1 MSYQSRIREIQSAFM
16 LGFQDRLTC
25 IQMFEGLLH
34 EYGMLPVEEQL
45 DRTITNENF
54 LALLKAAKEHR
65 GIHDAQPT
73 DPNQKLEDLKR
84 AEENLKKLTRW
95 MERMSQSGNDQRFR
109 IADSVNRHCPVCRQ
123 PAQALFNRVQSL
135 DHQTIQVEPPRCQPC
150 MMKWVEERFGTPANA
165 VSTPAPLVTTVDGS
179 PTSPLSTSETDFFA
193 EYEKQMQEP
202 QS

>member
-16 LGFQDRLTC
+16 LGFQDRETC
-25 IQMFEGLLH
+25 ISMFEGLLH
-34 EYGMLPVEEQL
+34 EYGLLPVEEQL

-73 DPNQKLEDLKR
+73 DPNQKLENLKK
-84 AEENLKKLTRW
+84 AEENLRKLTHW
-95 MERMSQSGNDQRFR
+95 MERMSQGATDQRYR
-109 IADSVNRHCPVCRQ
+109 IADSVNRQCPVCQ
-123 PAQALFNRVQSL
+123 KPTTALFNRVQSL
-135 DHQTIQVEPPRCQPC
+135 DHQTVPVDPPRCQPC
-150 MMKWVEERFGTPANA
+150 MLKWVEERFGKPANTA
-165 VSTPAPLVTTVDGS
+165 VMPEPAPTTVDGS
-179 PTSPLSTSETDFFA
+179 RVSPLSASETDFFA

>member
-16 LGFQDRLTC
+16 LGFQDRDTC
-25 IQMFEGLLH
+25 ISMFESLLH

-54 LALLKAAKEHR
+54 LALLKMAKEHR

-73 DPNQKLEDLKR
+73 DPSQKLE
-84 AEENLKKLTRW
+84 NLKLAEDNLRKLTRW
-95 MERMSQSGNDQRFR
+95 MERMAQGGDDRRFR
-109 IADSVNRHCPVCRQ
+109 IADSVNRQCPVCRK
-123 PAQALFNRVQSL
+123 PTTALFNRVQSL
-135 DHQTIQVEPPRCQPC
+135 DHQTMPVEPPRCQDC
-150 MMKWVEERFGTPANA
+150 MMKWVAERFGTPVNTTA
-165 VSTPAPLVTTVDGS
+165 TPATTVDGS
-179 PTSPLSTSETDFFA
+179 PTSPLSSSEADFFA